1 MKTFKSFLLLPVA
14 LVMML
19 SLFSGC
25 ENTDPSVLK
34 VFVRSSSNALVAG
47 AKVVIVADVSS
58 NPPTMAYVDTL
69 YTNFS
74 GFVTFDMDDF
84 FSIAGSETTTGYF
97 DILGEKDNKLG
108 EGYIRCRK
116 HLTAVETVFLMN

>member
-1 MKTFKSFLLLPVA
+1 MKTFKSFLSTFFA
-14 LVMML
+14 LGLML

-25 ENTDPSVLK
+25 ENKDPSILK

-84 FSIAGSETTTGYF
+84 FTVAGPETSTGYF
-97 DILGEKDNKLG
+97 DILAEKNNKLG

>member
-1 MKTFKSFLLLPVA
+1 MKTFKSFLVLPLLLLA
-14 LVMML
+14 TL

-25 ENTDPSVLK
+25 ENKDPSIVK
-34 VFVRSSSNALVAG
+34 IFVRSSSNALVSG
-47 AKVVIVADVSS
+47 AKVVLVADISS

-84 FSIAGSETTTGYF
+84 YAMAGSETTTGYF
-97 DILGEKDNKLG
+97 DILAEKDNKLG
-108 EGYIRCRK
+108 EGYIRSRK

>member
-1 MKTFKSFLLLPVA
+1 MKTLKSYLLIPFVL
-14 LVMML
+14 LMML
-19 SLFSGC
+19 PLFSGC
-25 ENTDPSVLK
+25 ENDDPSVLK

-74 GFVTFDMDDF
+74 GFVTFDMDNF
-84 FSIAGSETTTGYF
+84 FTVAGSETTTGYF
-97 DILGEKDNKLG
+97 DILAEKDNKLG

>member
-1 MKTFKSFLLLPVA
+1 MKTFKSFLVLPLLL
-14 LVMML
+14 LVTL

-25 ENTDPSVLK
+25 ENKDPSIVK
-34 VFVRSSSNALVAG
+34 IFVRSSSNALVSG
-47 AKVVIVADVSS
+47 AKVVLVADISS

-84 FSIAGSETTTGYF
+84 YAMAGSETTTGYF
-97 DILGEKDNKLG
+97 DILAEKDNKLG
-108 EGYIRCRK
+108 EGYIRSRK

>member
-1 MKTFKSFLLLPVA
+1 MKTFKSFLVLPLLL
-14 LVMML
+14 LVTL

-25 ENTDPSVLK
+25 ENKYPSIVK
-34 VFVRSSSNALVAG
+34 IFVRSSSNALVSG
-47 AKVVIVADVSS
+47 AKVVLVADISS

-84 FSIAGSETTTGYF
+84 YAKAGSETTTGYF
-97 DILGEKDNKLG
+97 DILAEKDNKLG
-108 EGYIRCRK
+108 EGYIRSRK